1 MNGRGCGTQV
11 EETEKTGDDE
21 AFEGEEE
28 EAFAWRIKMGE
39 RRRGE

>member
-11 EETEKTGDDE
+11 GETEKTDDDE
-21 AFEGEEE
+21 AFEGKE
-28 EAFAWRIKMGE
+28 EAFAWRIKMRE